1 MRYAG
6 MLTYSEDLI
15 YPSDGHVTEEMN
27 DASLDDVE
35 TLSLRNLDIFRRF
48 KENIKNGAVRNNILS
63 HFTCA

>member
-6 MLTYSEDLI
+6 MLTYSEDLT